1 MKKVESNDNSTFNFP
16 HSTFL
21 KRFGVIGGDMRQIY
35 CAAGLAEDGFGIT
48 LCGFDKCGTNGLP
61 VGDIAE
67 TVKNSDALILP
78 LPVSRNG
85 KDLFAPLSSKDI
97 EISDLLKAADER
109 KPIFCGIPGQADM
122 SCFSSFKL
130 YYYGSREEFAAAN
143 AVPTAEG
150 AVECAIKESD
160 ITICGSE
167 CLVIGYGRIGRV
179 LSSFLH
185 GMGADVTVSARKE
198 KDMEFI
204 KARGMHTGRIEDI
217 SGRFDF
223 IFNTVPAIV
232 LNEERLSVL
241 ADRDSLIVDL
251 ASMPGGVDDRAA
263 SEMRIRV
270 IHALS
275 LPGKVAP
282 RTAGL
287 IIKNTVYNII
297 REESL

>member
-1 MKKVESNDNSTFNFP
+1 MNIKK
-16 HSTFL
+16 
-21 KRFGVIGGDMRQIY
+21 FGLIGGDMRQIY
-35 CAAGLAEDGFGIT
+35 CAAGFLEDGFGVT
-48 LCGFDKCGTNGLP
+48 LCGFDKSDTYGFPTA
-61 VGDIAE
+61 DIIE
-67 TVKNSDALILP
+67 TANNSDALILP
-78 LPVSRNG
+78 LPVSRDGSN
-85 KDLFAPLSSKDI
+85 LFAPLSSKDI
-97 EISDLLKAADER
+97 KISDVMKAAGKT
-109 KPIFCGIPGQADM
+109 KPIFCGVPGQADM
-122 SCFSSFKL
+122 SSFSPFKL

-160 ITICGSE
+160 ITICGSC

-185 GMGADVTVSARKE
+185 GMGAAVTVSARKD

-204 KARGMHTGRIEDI
+204 KARGMRTGRIEDI

-223 IFNTVPAIV
+223 IFNTVPALV
-232 LNEERLSVL
+232 LTEERLSVL
-241 ADRDSLIVDL
+241 ADRDSLVVDL

-287 IIKNTVYNII
+287 IIKNAVYNII